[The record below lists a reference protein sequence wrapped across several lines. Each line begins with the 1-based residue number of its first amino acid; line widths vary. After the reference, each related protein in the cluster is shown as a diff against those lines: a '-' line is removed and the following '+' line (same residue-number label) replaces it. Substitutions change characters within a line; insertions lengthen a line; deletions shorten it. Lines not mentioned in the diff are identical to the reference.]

1 MTISPDTVDQT
12 GPDDLQIE
20 TEDPQ
25 FRDIERPW
33 DPESIRVATNSFS
46 LRNMIDLIT
55 EGSLD
60 LAPDFQ
66 RLQVWKEVQR
76 AQLIESILLQIPLP
90 AFYFAEDAEGML
102 QVVDGV
108 QRLSTIHDF
117 VTGGNGGKGG
127 IPSQWP

>member
-1 MTISPDTVDQT
+1 MTTSQDTVDQT
-12 GPDDLQIE
+12 GPDDLPIE
-20 TEDPQ
+20 TEEPQ

-46 LRNMIDLIT
+46 LRNMIDLIA

-76 AQLIESILLQIPLP
+76 TQLIESILLQIPLP
-90 AFYFAEDAEGML
+90 AFYFAEDTL
-102 QVVDGV
+102 
-108 QRLSTIHDF
+108 
-117 VTGGNGGKGG
+117 KGCYR
-127 IPSQWP
+127 S